1 MISAI
6 TTSARVAVRTCLR
19 PQYSAVS
26 ARGVNLRVASAVR
39 FASTT
44 RYTTDHEYVQFDDTT
59 NIGTIGITD
68 YAQKALGDVVFVE
81 LPQVDSEVT
90 QADPIGA
97 VESVKAASDIYAP
110 VSGVV
115 TEINE
120 QLNDQ
125 ANLLNKDSEGRG
137 WLCKIKLSN
146 PSEFEALLTDKAYKA
161 HCEGDSH

>member
-1 MISAI
+1 MIAAI
-6 TTSARVAVRTCLR
+6 TTSARAAARTHLR
-19 PQYSAVS
+19 RAQLSAVP
-26 ARGVNLRVASAVR
+26 ARMTAVVRMPSAVR
-39 FASTT
+39 FASN
-44 RYTTDHEYVQFDDTT
+44 HEYVQFDDAT
-59 NIGTIGITD
+59 NVGTVGITD

-115 TEINE
+115 VEINE
-120 QLNDQ
+120 QLHDQ

-161 HCEGDSH
+161 HCDGESH

>member
-1 MISAI
+1 MIASLTA
-6 TTSARVAVRTCLR
+6 ARVVARTAFRSNVVVAPRALNVRMM
-19 PQYSAVS
+19 
-26 ARGVNLRVASAVR
+26 NAVR

-44 RYTTDHEYVQFDDTT
+44 RYTTDHEYVQLDDAT
-59 NIGTIGITD
+59 NVGTVGITD

-110 VSGVV
+110 ISGVV

-146 PSEFEALLTDKAYKA
+146 PSEFEALLSEQAYKA
-161 HCEGDSH
+161 HCEGESE